1 MSRQSKDPVN
11 ASDQVGYGKPP
22 TATQFRPGMSG
33 NPKGRPKGARNIDT
47 LMAEE
52 LAAPVKIR
60 EQGVDQTVSKAHAII
75 KKILASAM
83 SGDIRASSV
92 VLAWHAQKA
101 ARSQDTDE
109 DLDAEDL
116 EILEALRNRKASKG

>member
-1 MSRQSKDPVN
+1 MSKKSENPAN
-11 ASDQVGYGKPP
+11 ASESVGYGKPP
-22 TATQFRPGMSG
+22 TATQFRPGRSG

-60 EQGVDQTVSKAHAII
+60 EQGVEQTVSKAHAIV

-83 SGDIRASSV
+83 NGSMQASAA

-101 ARSQDTDE
+101 ARSPDDDE
-109 DLDAEDL
+109 DLAAEDL
-116 EILEALRNRKASKG
+116 EILEALRNRKAPKE